1 MEVRIGVIYTPK
13 EISIEVDSSPD
24 DLIKAINAAMKD
36 DDAMVWLN
44 DISGRKVGIPSK
56 RLAYVEIP
64 NGLDSDRF
72 NPSGAPK
79 R

>member
-24 DLIKAINAAMKD
+24 DLIKAINAAMKV

-44 DISGRKVGIPSK
+44 DISGRKVGIPSE
-56 RLAYVEIP
+56 RLAYVEIETGP
-64 NGLDSDRF
+64 DS
-72 NPSGAPK
+72 K
-79 R
+79 RVGFGPV

>member
-1 MEVRIGVIYTPK
+1 MDVRIGVIYTPK

-44 DISGRKVGIPSK
+44 DISGRKVGIPSE
-56 RLAYVEIP
+56 RLAYVEIEAGP
-64 NGLDSDRF
+64 DS
-72 NPSGAPK
+72 K
-79 R
+79 RVGFGPV